1 MTAFRPLIV
10 TLGLCVV
17 AVAYIASPTLPSR
30 PAAARPTGER
40 AVPAPPRAPQYT
52 ARDLLT
58 TPLAL
63 APAQRTR
70 LESLAAAWQK
80 ESGPLDA
87 EVAAAGAELETFMAE
102 AAERRGARLADLQ
115 ARSAT
120 FREASVRL
128 RERRAVHQAAALAVL
143 TPEQRAALTRT
154 PLTAGG
160 S

>member
-1 MTAFRPLIV
+1 MTGFGPLIV
-10 TLGLCVV
+10 ALGLCVV
-17 AVAYIASPTLPSR
+17 VVGYVASQTLPSR
-30 PAAARPTGER
+30 PAVARPTVER

-58 TPLAL
+58 APLAL
-63 APAQRTR
+63 APAQRAR

-80 ESGPLDA
+80 ESRPLNA
-87 EVAAAGAELETFMAE
+87 EVAAASAELETFMAE

-120 FREASVRL
+120 FRDASARL
-128 RERRAVHQAAALAVL
+128 RERRAAHQAAALAVL
-143 TPEQRAALTRT
+143 TPEQRAVLMSA

-160 S
+160 A